1 MIKENFLSKF
11 LKGQRLLTSAKS
23 KPRITPK
30 EFLSYAV
37 SVLLSLVFLY
47 FAFKGV
53 DASRLLEI
61 IAGASLWWIFVFALL
76 TLLGHYL
83 RALRW
88 KVMLSSIK
96 KDVEVNHLF
105 GSLLIGYGVN
115 NVVPRLGEV
124 SRAVSVGQLE
134 NISRSSIFGTIVVE
148 RVIDIIFFGIAV
160 LLSALLY
167 QGNLYEQFPWLK
179 LTMYFGSAVLF
190 IVIIILILSIRYKEK
205 FYLIILFLTKKFSVS
220 FAKKIASIFEKL
232 TFGFSS
238 LSGGKNYSLTIFFS
252 VLIMLTYGFNAYV
265 GFLIFDMHNAANI
278 NLVSGWVV
286 MSISSIGVMIPT
298 PGGIGSYHTITK
310 SVLISLYS
318 FLPDVSIAYATLTH
332 GISYIIHSA
341 SALFYFFYFRK
352 KYSALKQT
360 SLFNLEEKN

>member
-1 MIKENFLSKF
+1 MISDNSKSRY
-11 LKGQRLLTSAKS
+11 GT
-23 KPRITPK
+23 KPKITPK
-30 EFLSYAV
+30 ELLSYVV
-37 SVLLSLVFLY
+37 SILLSLVFLY
-47 FAFKGV
+47 FAFAGV
-53 DASRLLEI
+53 DASHLLKI
-61 IAGASLWWIFVFALL
+61 ISGASLWWIFVFALL

-88 KVMLSSIK
+88 KVILSSIK
-96 KDVEVNHLF
+96 KDVEVGHLF

-115 NVVPRLGEV
+115 NVVPRLGEI

-160 LLSALLY
+160 VLSAFLY
-167 QGNLYEQFPWLK
+167 QGNLYAKFPWLK
-179 LTMYFGSAVLF
+179 LTMYFGSALIF
-190 IVIIILILSIRYKEK
+190 IVILILVLSIRYKEK
-205 FYLIILFLTKKFSVS
+205 FYSIILFLTRKFSVR
-220 FAKKIASIFEKL
+220 FAEKIASIFEKL

-238 LSGGKNYSLTIFFS
+238 LSGWKNYSLTIFFS
-252 VLIMLTYGFNAYV
+252 VLIMLTYGYNSYV

-278 NLVSGWVV
+278 NLISGWVV

-310 SVLISLYS
+310 SVLVSLYS

-332 GISYIIHSA
+332 AISYIIHSV

-352 KYSALKQT
+352 KYAALKQT
-360 SLFNLEEKN
+360 SLFDLEEKN